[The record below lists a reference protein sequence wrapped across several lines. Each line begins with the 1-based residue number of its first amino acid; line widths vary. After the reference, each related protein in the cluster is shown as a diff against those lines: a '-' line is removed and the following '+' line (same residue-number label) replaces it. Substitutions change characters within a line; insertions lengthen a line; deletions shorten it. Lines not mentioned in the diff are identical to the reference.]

1 MTQPINIAVFPVAG
15 FGTRFLPATKASPK
29 EMLPVVDKPL
39 IQYAVDEAY
48 AAGIR
53 TMVFVTGR
61 NKWSITEHYDVAY
74 ELERELEQRGKRAFL
89 HIVREIKP
97 DDMKVVYIRQE
108 LALGL
113 GHAVLC
119 ARPIVRDRPFAVLL
133 ADDLLYSDRKP
144 VMRQMVEVYDK
155 HQQGVLGVQEV
166 PQAHTKR
173 YGIITAGAQINDQ
186 LCTVEAIVEKPDP
199 AEAPSRQAVIGRYIL
214 PGQIMDILA
223 NTEPGAG
230 GEIQLT
236 DAIATLLQ
244 EKTLLAYQYDG
255 VRYDCG
261 DKLGYLKAN
270 VEMGLRHP
278 ELGAD
283 FAEFLQSIKE

>member
-74 ELERELEQRGKRAFL
+74 ELERELEQRGKQAFL
-89 HIVREIKP
+89 QIVREIKP

-166 PQAHTKR
+166 PQAHTNR

-214 PGQIMDILA
+214 PGQIMNILA

>member
-1 MTQPINIAVFPVAG
+1 MTETINIAVFPVAG
-15 FGTRFLPATKASPK
+15 FGTRFLPVTKASPK

-39 IQYAVDEAY
+39 IQYAVEEAY

-74 ELERELEQRGKRAFL
+74 ELENELEQRGKDEFL
-89 HIVREIKP
+89 KIVREIKP
-97 DDMKVVYIRQE
+97 GDMQVVYIRQE

-133 ADDLLYSDRKP
+133 ADDLLYNDGKP
-144 VMRQMVEVYDK
+144 VMQQMVEVYNK

-166 PQAHTKR
+166 PQEHTKR
-173 YGIITAGAQINDQ
+173 YGIITEGARINEQ
-186 LCTVEAIVEKPDP
+186 VCTVEAIVEKPDP
-199 AEAPSRQAVIGRYIL
+199 ADAPSREAVIGRYIL
-214 PGQIMDILA
+214 PGQIMGILA
-223 NTEPGAG
+223 DTKPGAG

-236 DAIATLLQ
+236 DAIEALVK
-244 EKTLLAYQYDG
+244 EKTLLAYRYEG
-255 VRYDCG
+255 TRYDCG
-261 DKLGYLKAN
+261 DKLGYLQAN

-278 ELGAD
+278 ELGEG
-283 FAEFLQSIKE
+283 FAEYLAQR